1 LEQQM
6 GRKHQPNARSKTASI
21 KLPDAAMHM
30 AREHPELWEA
40 FQRLGEEA
48 SRAGPLDARTRRLI
62 HLALAI
68 AASSEG
74 ATHSHARRGSSEG
87 IGPNEL
93 EHVAVLAITTVGW
106 SQAMKGLT
114 WVRDITRA
122 RADAAASEPEP

>member
-1 LEQQM
+1 M
-6 GRKHQPNARSKTASI
+6 ARKHQPDAPSDVPSV
-21 KLPDAAMHM
+21 KLPGAAMHM

-40 FQRLGEEA
+40 FQHLGEEA

-87 IGPNEL
+87 ISREEL

-106 SQAMKGLT
+106 AQAMKGLT

-122 RADAAASEPEP
+122 RPGATASEPLEP